1 MRTVALALVVLVLA
15 GCGSSAVRPPANGS
29 GLEQLWA
36 DQARA
41 LLDGL
46 DEALPRIANGG
57 VGARTLSDES
67 YLYDALLGYT
77 YVDSCGDQLAH
88 LGQPSPRELDA
99 SSLLH
104 EACAHLRHA
113 SALFSRAVKEKRPA
127 LLEPAAAEALATQP
141 QLRRARALLAP
152 IPS

>member
-1 MRTVALALVVLVLA
+1 MRRTALALVLLALA
-15 GCGSSAVRPPANGS
+15 GCGSTVRPPANGS
-29 GLEQLWA
+29 GLERLWA
-36 DQARA
+36 AQARA

-46 DEALPRIANGG
+46 DEALPRIENGG
-57 VGARTLSDES
+57 VGPRTLADES
-67 YLYDALLGYT
+67 FLYSALLGYT